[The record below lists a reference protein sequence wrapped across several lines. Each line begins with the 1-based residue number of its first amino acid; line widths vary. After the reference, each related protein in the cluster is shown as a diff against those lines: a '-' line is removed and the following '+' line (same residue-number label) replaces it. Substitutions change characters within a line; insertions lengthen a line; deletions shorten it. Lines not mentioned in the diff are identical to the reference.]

1 MSLKENDRQRK
12 KENWLETEV
21 IIAGFRVQGRKGAKQ
36 FGPIHDL
43 ALNLNYR
50 LNG

>member
-21 IIAGFRVQGRKGAKQ
+21 IIAGFRVQGRKEQSSSAR
-36 FGPIHDL
+36 FMT
-43 ALNLNYR
+43 
-50 LNG
+50 